1 MALVGPSGSGK
12 STILRCIAGLY
23 RPAMRLILC
32 GRETWLETY
41 KSVDVKPQQRRMG
54 FVFHDFS
61 LFPHMRVLQNVSLAV
76 DARLARGLRNQQAMR
91 LLRDIDLDGLEERFP
106 EDLSGG
112 QKQRVAVARA
122 LARNPRVLLLDE
134 PFSAVD
140 QVTRRKLKLQT
151 LQLTRSLNIPIV
163 LVTHD
168 LDEAFMLAD
177 SMSVIHAGKTLQC
190 GRPENLMQHPENTLV
205 ARLLDIRN
213 IFSARVTKQEPERN
227 RTLLECNG
235 LRLAARYHEAY
246 ATGERVSWS
255 ILPSSLL
262 LHSRIRPS
270 KGVRE
275 NPVRGEILELIVVG
289 GLCTLI
295 VRSSTSSLDF
305 TLEIPVHVATRNG
318 LVTGDTIDFSVLEHA
333 LHIMPWQQPEKRSL
347 FSSDR

>member
-1 MALVGPSGSGK
+1 
-12 STILRCIAGLY
+12 
-23 RPAMRLILC
+23 
-32 GRETWLETY
+32 
-41 KSVDVKPQQRRMG
+41 
-54 FVFHDFS
+54 
-61 LFPHMRVLQNVSLAV
+61 
-76 DARLARGLRNQQAMR
+76 
-91 LLRDIDLDGLEERFP
+91 
-106 EDLSGG
+106 
-112 QKQRVAVARA
+112 
-122 LARNPRVLLLDE
+122 LLDE

-140 QVTRRKLKLQT
+140 QVTRRKLKLQA

-177 SMSVIHAGKTLQC
+177 SMCVIHAGKTLQC
-190 GRPENLMQHPENTLV
+190 GRPMDLMQHPENTLV

-235 LRLAARYHEAY
+235 LRLVARYHEAY
-246 ATGERVSWS
+246 ASGERVSWS

-270 KGVRE
+270 RGVRE

-289 GLCTLI
+289 GICTLI
-295 VRSSTSSLDF
+295 VRSSPSRLDF
-305 TLEIPVHVATRNG
+305 TLEIPVHVATRNS
-318 LVTGDTIDFSVLEHA
+318 LVTGDTIDFSILEDA

-347 FSSDR
+347 LSSS